1 MHTPT
6 RSADQPALP
15 PFTRWELG
23 HLVDSWA
30 QSGRTLPVAVVVS
43 IFDDLCEA
51 LAGAPP
57 GDDVVVSLDHVVID
71 QAGVA
76 RMTVRPREVV
86 PAVSALLR
94 EALAAGRGDEAIP
107 AAAWQVL
114 GQGLAADPWVRPA
127 GTDVI
132 QHQLREALGPPAAR
146 DEVVDC
152 CAALASGAPRTSV
165 SAPAPM
171 PERVGVPASA
181 AAVDTASST
190 APWEVP
196 SIVPMEVELGSIAP
210 ERAQVDARDPH
221 DVSTDVATP
230 LEVPSIVGP
239 ASELPS
245 TSSWRPR
252 WGEDAQP
259 APLLTRDRAAPPA
272 PSPARPVDTTPH
284 ASAVASTASASE
296 PAAPRA
302 APRVVVASAPQ
313 VAPPAA
319 SPPPLRKA
327 SVSAP
332 QRSST
337 AAPTT
342 AAPASPTTAVPTAAV
357 PTTAVPT
364 TAVPTTAS
372 PTTAAPTT
380 AVLTTASPT
389 TATSTSTAPTSASAA
404 AERLLAS
411 APLSVPPRSSGSS
424 ASEVSAGPTLSAS
437 STPPGV
443 HATVSAVLPEDLDD
457 PPSLLPKPVVRH
469 DPPRRRAVSLP
480 AAPAARLGPT
490 ASTPLEDRSSSIQL
504 PSESPLQRIL
514 IGTLALAS
522 AVLVAWLLG
531 LI

>member
-1 MHTPT
+1 MHTRT

-57 GDDVVVSLDHVVID
+57 GDDVEVSLDHVVID

-171 PERVGVPASA
+171 PERVGAPASA
-181 AAVDTASST
+181 AVVDSASST

-221 DVSTDVATP
+221 DASTDVATP

-239 ASELPS
+239 ASELPA

-259 APLLTRDRAAPPA
+259 APLLTRDRAAAPA
-272 PSPARPVDTTPH
+272 PSTVRSSDTAPD
-284 ASAVASTASASE
+284 ASAVATPASE

-302 APRVVVASAPQ
+302 APGVVVASAPQ
-313 VAPPAA
+313 ASAPTG
-319 SPPPLRKA
+319 SPPPLPKA
-327 SVSAP
+327 SVSVP
-332 QRSST
+332 PRSST

-342 AAPASPTTAVPTAAV
+342 AVPTAA
-357 PTTAVPT
+357 
-364 TAVPTTAS
+364 
-372 PTTAAPTT
+372 
-380 AVLTTASPT
+380 
-389 TATSTSTAPTSASAA
+389 APTSAAPAAPASAA

-411 APLSVPPRSSGSS
+411 APRVAPAALSVPPRSTGSS
-424 ASEVSAGPTLSAS
+424 ASEGSAGAALSPS

-443 HATVSAVLPEDLDD
+443 HATVSAVLPEDLDE

-480 AAPAARLGPT
+480 AAPAARLGST